1 MTKIN
6 RNEVEHVAELA
17 RLRLTEDE
25 VEQYTGQ
32 LDAILNYMEK
42 LNTLDTTEVVPTA
55 HVIEMGNVVREDRVI
70 PSLTVEQA
78 LANAPAKR
86 RGFFQVPRI
95 L

>member
-1 MTKIN
+1 M
-6 RNEVEHVAELA
+6 AELA